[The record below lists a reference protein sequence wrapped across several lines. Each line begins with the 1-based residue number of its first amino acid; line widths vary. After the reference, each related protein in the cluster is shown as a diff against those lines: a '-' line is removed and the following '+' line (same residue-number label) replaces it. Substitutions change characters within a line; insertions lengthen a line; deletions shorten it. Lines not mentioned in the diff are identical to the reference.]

1 MSGPVGPADA
11 RRMWQLFE
19 PVHAVVYFAPQARA
33 AFEAAG
39 LRGFWRG
46 YFAGRVAAMG
56 AVGPEV
62 VTAVCHGF
70 APAHVARAVPDI
82 WSRVTP
88 AQALAAR
95 AAGARASLEAALAA
109 TGAPATGPAGAAEA
123 AELIGAAAA
132 AVDTGGRALAAAT
145 AAVPRPDGPLDAIWH
160 AATVLREHRGDGHVA
175 ALVAEGV
182 TGLQALV
189 LRAGADLDRALLQ
202 PARGWTDAQWDAAVA
217 VLAER
222 ELVTAPRGQDGVTTA
237 AGRDLLARVE
247 AVTDRL
253 AAEPWTALGR
263 DGTERLAA
271 LIGPLS
277 AAARG
282 VLPVLTPI
290 GLPPAPG

>member
-1 MSGPVGPADA
+1 MNAQVGPADA

-33 AFEAAG
+33 AFETAG

-56 AVGPEV
+56 AAGPEV

-70 APAHVARAVPDI
+70 APAHVERAVPDV
-82 WSRVTP
+82 WSRVSP

-95 AAGARASLEAALAA
+95 ADGARASLQAALAD
-109 TGAPATGPAGAAEA
+109 APATGRPTDLAEA
-123 AELIGAAAA
+123 ADLIGVAAG

-145 AAVPRPDGPLDAIWH
+145 AAVPRPRDPLDAIWH
-160 AATVLREHRGDGHVA
+160 SATVLREHRGDGHVA

-222 ELVTAPRGQDGVTTA
+222 GLVTAPLDRDGVTTTTT
-237 AGRDLLARVE
+237 GLDLLERVE

-253 AAEPWTALGR
+253 AAEAWRALGR
-263 DGTERLAA
+263 DGTERLAT

-282 VLPVLTPI
+282 VLPALTPI
-290 GLPPAPG
+290 GLPPAPS